1 MNSKSSKKSSNQQG
15 KKSLKQ
21 RIFFAVF
28 AMILIPVLVLSVTS
42 YVSTKNMLET
52 RVNSEF
58 NSSVGQVN
66 NALDE
71 FIEGYN
77 KTLIQLSESDAFK
90 NIIKKER
97 MGQVSSDNMGHAVG
111 TSDPAIMQTMNLLE
125 TMYEQDELLFFI
137 YLGTSKKGMYMTPY
151 DDNGDDYDPTSRD
164 WYVAAKASPDQ
175 VVWTEP
181 YADSSTNEMVVT
193 VAKAVLENGKVV
205 GVVGADIALVN
216 LAEKIN
222 AVTIG
227 ETGRMMLISHSGTYI
242 THNNKDLMAEDA
254 TTSDLWALISE
265 EIQGEGTSVIEE
277 MKSHIFYTTNE
288 KAKWKLV
295 GYYDLRELQDATN
308 KELTTIG
315 AIMAFALILA
325 LVFSTVLSN
334 YFVKKLNTLSK
345 HIAKIGDGH
354 FDETIDVKVH
364 DEIGEIEIA
373 LNNMTSML
381 SGLIGDT
388 KVIVKTVSEK
398 FDDLNQ
404 MLANTADSV
413 REVSGGIE
421 QITRSSSSQAE
432 DTENISSQTMGLSHN
447 ISQTSD
453 AIKSAFNIADKTYEL
468 SSQGLEIIET
478 LESKSQLEKERIE
491 NIDQVITNVNT
502 YANDAHSITELI
514 DSIAG
519 QTNLLALNASIE
531 SARAGEAGRG
541 FAVVAEEIRKL
552 AEQTSEATNQ
562 INDIITRIITEANSA
577 VEEMNTVVDLVN
589 DRSEA
594 QQKTGEVFESNSEQ
608 IKALVSQVSIIEE
621 RADKI
626 VKNSDEIVEAVTNI
640 SASTEENSASTEEL
654 NASAEEQ
661 LATIQLI
668 VDSFEQVRENLE
680 DLQIQTDKFKI

>member
-1 MNSKSSKKSSNQQG
+1 MNNKSSKKSSNQQG

-28 AMILIPVLVLSVTS
+28 SMILIPVLALSVTS
-42 YVSTKNMLET
+42 YVSTKKMLET

-58 NSSVGQVN
+58 NSSVEQVN

-71 FIEGYN
+71 FVEGYN
-77 KTLIQLSESDAFK
+77 KTLVQLAESDAFI

-97 MGQVSSDNMGHAVG
+97 IGQVSSDNMGHAIG

-125 TMYEQDELLFFI
+125 TMHEQDELLFYI
-137 YLGTSKKGMYMTPY
+137 YLGTSRKGMYMAPY
-151 DDNGDDYDPTSRD
+151 DDNGDGYDPTGRD

-181 YADSSTNEMVVT
+181 YEDSSTNEMVVT
-193 VAKAVLENGKVV
+193 VAKAVIENGKVV

-227 ETGRMMLISHSGTYI
+227 ETGRMMLISHQGTYI
-242 THNNKDLMAEDA
+242 THNNKELMAEDA
-254 TTSDLWALISE
+254 TTGDLWTLISGQA
-265 EIQGEGTSVIEE
+265 QGEGTSSIEE
-277 MKSHIFYTTNE
+277 IKSHIFYTTNE
-288 KAKWKLV
+288 KANWKLV
-295 GYYDLRELQDATN
+295 GYYDLRELEEATN
-308 KELTTIG
+308 RELTTIG
-315 AIMAFALILA
+315 GILVFALILA
-325 LVFSTVLSN
+325 LVFSNVLSN

-354 FDETIDVKVH
+354 FNEMIDVKVH

-398 FDDLNQ
+398 FDELNQ

-447 ISQTSD
+447 ISQTSE

-468 SSQGLEIIET
+468 SSQGLEIIGT

-577 VEEMNTVVDLVN
+577 VEEMNTVVTLVN

-594 QQKTGEVFESNSEQ
+594 QQKTGEVFESNSDQ

-680 DLQIQTDKFKI
+680 DLQVQTDKFKI

>member
-1 MNSKSSKKSSNQQG
+1 MNSKSSNQQR

-52 RVNSEF
+52 RVNNEF

-137 YLGTSKKGMYMTPY
+137 YLGTNKKGMYMTPY

-254 TTSDLWALISE
+254 TASDLWTLISE
-265 EIQGEGTSVIEE
+265 DIQGEGTSVIEE

-325 LVFSTVLSN
+325 LVFSNVLSN

-577 VEEMNTVVDLVN
+577 VEEMNTVVALVN

-594 QQKTGEVFESNSEQ
+594 QQKTGEVFESNSDQ